1 MKPYSIDKLL
11 DDGSNWADFEAGVI
25 NYLFESGAHFFI
37 DDITLDA
44 SEFSSSPPSGSSFPS
59 PILAEQLGVKT
70 RSRTAADLASDLEA
84 AAPPRLSVV
93 SGERRM
99 EACYKARGFL
109 RRHLPPWLLAE
120 AGAGRGTSSGRFR
133 SEVCPSV

>member
-11 DDGSNWADFEAGVI
+11 DDGSNWADFEAGVL

-59 PILAEQLGVKT
+59 PILAEQLGVT
-70 RSRTAADLASDLEA
+70 
-84 AAPPRLSVV
+84 
-93 SGERRM
+93 
-99 EACYKARGFL
+99 
-109 RRHLPPWLLAE
+109 
-120 AGAGRGTSSGRFR
+120 
-133 SEVCPSV
+133 